1 MGKKIKVVDIAKEET
16 DIKQEEELTQVTDEV
31 IPEQVNEEPVVDVQP
46 AVQSDIVE
54 KPKAKPRSKKKEV
67 TPPEVP
73 TEVVPAVAEVFEPSQ
88 AIEVTK
94 EEVKTEKIKKV
105 VEQVKCKKCNKSMT
119 PKTLRYS
126 HEQNCSG
133 AVVNTEDLPVKRR
146 TTKKV
151 EPASATTTTTTLQDK
166 TNQKEIYN
174 KIVAKNV
181 NIESSEIDIPE
192 ELKQEVFKSF
202 KRQQERVKM
211 KEDNLN
217 RLRMQI
223 V

>member
-16 DIKQEEELTQVTDEV
+16 DIKEEPTQVTDEV
-31 IPEQVNEEPVVDVQP
+31 ITEQVSEEPVVDVQP

-73 TEVVPAVAEVFEPSQ
+73 TEVFPAVIEVAEPSQ
-88 AIEVTK
+88 PVEVTK
-94 EEVKTEKIKKV
+94 EEIKTEKIKKV

-133 AVVNTEDLPVKRR
+133 EVVNTEDLPVKRR

-151 EPASATTTTTTLQDK
+151 EPASATTTTTLQDK

-181 NIESSEIDIPE
+181 NIDSSEIDIPE

-217 RLRMQI
+217 RLRMHI
-223 V
+223 A

>member
-16 DIKQEEELTQVTDEV
+16 DIKEEPTQVTDEV
-31 IPEQVNEEPVVDVQP
+31 VTEQVSEEPVVDVQP

-73 TEVVPAVAEVFEPSQ
+73 TEVVPAVVEVLEPSQ
-88 AIEVTK
+88 PVEVTK

-133 AVVNTEDLPVKRR
+133 EVVNTEDLPVKRR

-151 EPASATTTTTTLQDK
+151 EPASATTTTTLQDK

-181 NIESSEIDIPE
+181 NIDSSEIDIPE

-202 KRQQERVKM
+202 KRQQERIKM

-217 RLRMQI
+217 RLRMHI
-223 V
+223 A

>member
-16 DIKQEEELTQVTDEV
+16 DIKEEEPTQVTDEV

-73 TEVVPAVAEVFEPSQ
+73 TEVVPAVAEVLEPSQ
-88 AIEVTK
+88 PVEVTK

-146 TTKKV
+146 TTKTV
-151 EPASATTTTTTLQDK
+151 EPASATTTTLQDK

-181 NIESSEIDIPE
+181 NIDSSEIDIPE

-223 V
+223 A

>member
-16 DIKQEEELTQVTDEV
+16 DIKEEPTQVTDEV
-31 IPEQVNEEPVVDVQP
+31 ITEQVSEEPVVDVQP

-54 KPKAKPRSKKKEV
+54 KPKAKATGRSKKKEV
-67 TPPEVP
+67 TPPEIP
-73 TEVVPAVAEVFEPSQ
+73 TEIVPAVSEVLEPSQ
-88 AIEVTK
+88 PVEETK

-133 AVVNTEDLPVKRR
+133 EVVNTEDLPVKRR

-151 EPASATTTTTTLQDK
+151 EPASATTTTTLQDK

-181 NIESSEIDIPE
+181 NIDSSEIDIPE

-202 KRQQERVKM
+202 KRQQERIKM
-211 KEDNLN
+211 KEENLN

-223 V
+223 A

>member
-16 DIKQEEELTQVTDEV
+16 VSKEEEPTQVTDEV

-73 TEVVPAVAEVFEPSQ
+73 TEVVPAVAEVLEPSQ
-88 AIEVTK
+88 PVEVTK

-151 EPASATTTTTTLQDK
+151 EPASATTTTTLQDK

-181 NIESSEIDIPE
+181 NIDSSEIDIPE

-223 V
+223 A